1 MTAVKEQPFPGK
13 ISPAENSGAY
23 FLPFYFTNPTK

>member
-13 ISPAENSGAY
+13 ISPAENCGAY
-23 FLPFYFTNPTK
+23 FSPFYFTNPTK